1 MLSNGGFI
9 LLERLRQIECSC
21 FAPKVSWNITHREV
35 NTEPYGPFEAQQ
47 GGISQVEKEYQ
58 VLQEQLKEACE
69 NYEHSNVRGSE
80 ETKDLEEKLK
90 RNVEE
95 NKISKTEL
103 DWFLE
108 DLNKEIKKWE
118 QEKKEIQERLKAL
131 KKKMKKV
138 LNASRMYTQENDGKE
153 KALELLLDQSLEISN
168 TFTNEKMK
176 IEESIKK
183 GKEHYEESL
192 QRALDAEV
200 SVLEN
205 WKDVEVCKLR
215 SMESQAEGL
224 LKNLKLM
231 SSDSAAYSDMDS
243 DIHSWESF
251 LSDVREEIEKAKS
264 QFEEQIQAIKN
275 GSRLSELPKVQISEL
290 SFPTCNTVSLNLTP
304 RPRPQQKLPCWRSQ

>member
-1 MLSNGGFI
+1 MVAV
-9 LLERLRQIECSC
+9 Q
-21 FAPKVSWNITHREV
+21 VSWNIKHQEV
-35 NTEPYGPFEAQQ
+35 NTEPYDPFEAQQ
-47 GGISQVEKEYQ
+47 GSISQIEKEYQ

-69 NYEHSNVRGSE
+69 NYEQRNIKGSE

-90 RNVEE
+90 RHLEE

-108 DLNKEIKKWE
+108 DLEKEIKKWE

-138 LNASRMYTQENDGKE
+138 LNASEMYTQENAGKE
-153 KALELLLDQSLEISN
+153 KERELLLDQSFEISK
-168 TFTNEKMK
+168 TFMNEKMK
-176 IEESIKK
+176 IEERIKK
-183 GKEHYEESL
+183 EKEHYEESL
-192 QRALDAEV
+192 QRAVDAEV

-205 WKDVEVCKLR
+205 WKEMEVYKLQT
-215 SMESQAEGL
+215 MESQAEGF

-231 SSDSAAYSDMDS
+231 SSDSAAYPVMEY

-251 LSDVREEIEKAKS
+251 LSNVREEIERAKS

-275 GSRLSELPKVQISEL
+275 GFRLSELSKVQISEL
-290 SFPTCNTVSLNLTP
+290 SFPACNTVSLLH
-304 RPRPQQKLPCWRSQ
+304 LFFFF